1 MTYNQTIQSI
11 LNLCAALQRL
21 VEPLQPFIQS
31 MSRVSQAITPFLEA
45 IAPYIKHFVRYNKF
59 IDSVRPTGWLPYH
72 TVSIDYVEECR
83 DDVSL
88 LEARLT
94 SFYENNWES
103 IRQDIEKRLNHYHI
117 SEETKETFREALSAH
132 GMGHYRSVCRVL
144 FPEIDREFRIHYF
157 EDAAG
162 AISSKKMLEKLTN
175 RGELRNFLPR
185 EAYGWI
191 LFDRLVHHLYEL
203 VDDSNRAQYEGDYV
217 PNRHASTHGLV
228 PYSTFKHSMNMII
241 MADYIFQILTSTAK
255 LTSSEQ

>member
-1 MTYNQTIQSI
+1 
-11 LNLCAALQRL
+11 
-21 VEPLQPFIQS
+21 

-132 GMGHYRSVCRVL
+132 GIGTLSVCLPCPVSRNRSGISYSL
-144 FPEIDREFRIHYF
+144 F
-157 EDAAG
+157 
-162 AISSKKMLEKLTN
+162 
-175 RGELRNFLPR
+175 
-185 EAYGWI
+185 
-191 LFDRLVHHLYEL
+191 
-203 VDDSNRAQYEGDYV
+203 
-217 PNRHASTHGLV
+217 
-228 PYSTFKHSMNMII
+228 
-241 MADYIFQILTSTAK
+241 
-255 LTSSEQ
+255 